1 VIIKNTLLLSDQ
13 ARHKS
18 WMEAAL
24 GLICTDCRSEYWH
37 TDPETRP
44 DDRDEMVYCRFTM
57 TVRTNQGW
65 RLSVAMKTT
74 TFAGTATAA

>member
-1 VIIKNTLLLSDQ
+1 MHTLLLSDQ
-13 ARHKS
+13 ARHES
-18 WMEAAL
+18 WTTEAAL
-24 GLICTDCRSEYWH
+24 GLVCTDCRSEYRH

-44 DDRDEMVYCRFTM
+44 DDGDEMVYCRFTM

-74 TFAGTATAA
+74 TFAGITTAA